1 MTLRVLRGL
10 GLALLLLAW
19 IVGAHLGSTG
29 RGHPDMNVAVAVAP
43 VVLALAPAL
52 AMRGRTWLVA
62 GMLATALALQALWPV
77 LRGNVNLL
85 YYLQHLGIHLALAA
99 LFGLSLR
106 GPGDALVTRLARQ
119 IMGEHLSVRKVRYTR
134 QVTLAWTVYFLLNAL
149 VSTALF
155 TWAPVHVWS
164 LHANVLTGPLV
175 GLMFLLEHLWRK
187 AVLPP
192 EERPSIAAVVRAY
205 QRDRAAHRH
214 AGKQP

>member
-29 RGHPDMNVAVAVAP
+29 QGHPDVNVAVAVAP
-43 VVLALAPAL
+43 VVLAQASAL
-52 AMRGRTWLVA
+52 AMRGRAWLLA
-62 GMLATALALQALWPV
+62 GLLVTALALQATWPV

-99 LFGLSLR
+99 LFGFSLR

-119 IMGEHLSVRKVRYTR
+119 IMGEHLSARKVRYTR
-134 QVTLAWTVYFLLNAL
+134 QVTLAWTAYFLLNTL
-149 VSTALF
+149 VSTVLF
-155 TWAPVHVWS
+155 LWAPVQVWS

-187 AVLPP
+187 MVLPP
-192 EERPSIAAVVRAY
+192 EERPSIAAVIRAY
-205 QRDRAAHRH
+205 RHDRATQRQTKH
-214 AGKQP
+214 P

>member
-29 RGHPDMNVAVAVAP
+29 HGHPDVNVAIAVAP
-43 VVLALAPAL
+43 VALALVPAL
-52 AMRGRTWLVA
+52 LTRGRAWLLA
-62 GMLATALALQALWPV
+62 GLLATALALQATWPV
-77 LRGNVNLL
+77 LRSNVNLL

-99 LFGLSLR
+99 LFGFSLR

-119 IMGEHLSVRKVRYTR
+119 IMGEHLSARKVRYTR
-134 QVTLAWTVYFLLNAL
+134 RVTLAWTAFFLLNAL
-149 VSTALF
+149 ASTALF
-155 TWAPVHVWS
+155 LWVPVPAWS

-187 AVLPP
+187 TALPP

-205 QRDRAAHRH
+205 QRDRAMQRQS
-214 AGKQP
+214 GKHP

>member
-10 GLALLLLAW
+10 GLSLLLLAW

-29 RGHPDMNVAVAVAP
+29 RGHPDMNVAIAVAP
-43 VVLALAPAL
+43 AVLALVPAL
-52 AMRGRTWLVA
+52 ATRGRAWLLA
-62 GMLATALALQALWPV
+62 GLLVTALALQAAWPA

-106 GPGDALVTRLARQ
+106 GSGDALVTRLARQ
-119 IMGEHLSVRKVRYTR
+119 IMGEHLSPRKVRYTR
-134 QVTLAWTVYFLLNAL
+134 QVTLAWTVFFLLNAL
-149 VSTALF
+149 LSTALF
-155 TWAPVHVWS
+155 IWAPVSVWS

-175 GLMFLLEHLWRK
+175 GLMFLVEHLWRK

-192 EERPSIAAVVRAY
+192 QERPSIAAVVRAY
-205 QRDRAAHRH
+205 LHDRTAQRQTEKR
-214 AGKQP
+214 P